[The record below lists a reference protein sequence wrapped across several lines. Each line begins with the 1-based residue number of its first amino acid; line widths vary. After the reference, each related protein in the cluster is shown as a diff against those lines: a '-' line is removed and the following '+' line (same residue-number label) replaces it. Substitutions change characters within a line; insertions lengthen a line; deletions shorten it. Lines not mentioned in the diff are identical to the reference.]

1 LRKLSANS
9 GQWSFFLELKLS
21 MKDFR
26 ELKVWKKAHNST
38 LKIYKNTK
46 NFPERELHGLTSKIR
61 RSCASVPTN
70 IAEGCGRS
78 GDTELNRFLNI
89 AMGSANELE
98 YLLLL
103 SNELNLLSSSD
114 YEEVSKEIMK
124 IKRMLAGFIK
134 KLKADC

>member
-9 GQWSFFLELKLS
+9 GQWSVFLELKLF

-26 ELKVWKKAHNST
+26 ELKVWEKSHNLT
-38 LKIYKNTK
+38 LKMYKNTK
-46 NFPERELHGLTSKIR
+46 SFPQHELYGLTSQIR
-61 RSCASVPTN
+61 RSCASVPAN

-78 GDTELNRFLNI
+78 GDAELNRFLNI

-103 SNELNLLSSSD
+103 SNELNLLSGSD
-114 YEEVSKEIMK
+114 NKEVSKEIME

-134 KLKADC
+134 KLKADR